1 VGGEMI
7 GNALQTLKW
16 NMAEVV
22 KTIGTIEMDTIRNFL
37 DGAIIGAVVIVIIS
51 LLFEFVF

>member
-1 VGGEMI
+1 M
-7 GNALQTLKW
+7 